1 MFCRNCGSELREGA
15 LFCPNCGSKVA
26 QAEENIYNNVPKQE
40 TNIRSIKKAE
50 AKESKF
56 DIKKYIPII
65 AVAVVL
71 IIVIGAVVFRE
82 PKEMGQ
88 NISSGNEQ
96 NQTQQNQTEQN
107 QIQQNQTQQNQTQQN
122 TEQNVQQDSQE
133 NVDVTEKEYVGY
145 DTIDK
150 NGLKLGGV
158 DIFKYKNLDNM
169 GYYELRCNTFSGNEI
184 DCTFDSVDNIIEYVD
199 VTEYVIA
206 FGNSNIDYFLQLW
219 TGGYD
224 EGAYQ
229 FASQLNNSNENFLK
243 GYSRVVGGD
252 SVLVQT
258 DTYAKVIYEIEN
270 DTYKGYEG
278 LICDTEYGVSFQF
291 TYLERKNI
299 YDENRVKEISESIDV
314 KRYDYNQAG

>member
-1 MFCRNCGSELREGA
+1 MFCKNCGSELREGA

-26 QAEENIYNNVPKQE
+26 QAEENISNNVPKQE
-40 TNIRSIKKAE
+40 TNTRSIKKAE

-96 NQTQQNQTEQN
+96 NQIQQNQTE
-107 QIQQNQTQQNQTQQN
+107 QNQTQQNQTQQN

-133 NVDVTEKEYVGY
+133 NVDVTEKEYVVYG
-145 DTIDK
+145 TIDK

-169 GYYELRCNTFSGNEI
+169 GYYELKCNTLTGNEI
-184 DCTFDSVDNIIEYVD
+184 DCTFDSIDNILEYVD
-199 VTEYVIA
+199 VTDYAIA
-206 FGNSNIDYFLQLW
+206 FGNSNKDYFLQLW

-224 EGAYQ
+224 EGDYQ
-229 FASQLNNSNENFLK
+229 LASQLKNSNQNFLE

-291 TYLERKNI
+291 AYVERKSN
-299 YDENRVKEISESIDV
+299 YDGNRVKEISESIDV